1 MNLKNESELG
11 DIYIS
16 FIYKPIRFYRLHLE
30 ITCKLC
36 TPVRL
41 EDRGISHGTL
51 LPVTLKTSLHTNLA
65 NTFYRTLNAGSLSFV
80 IN

>member
-1 MNLKNESELG
+1 MNLKNESKLG

-16 FIYKPIRFYRLHLE
+16 FIYRQHLK
-30 ITCKLC
+30 IACKLC

-41 EDRGISHGTL
+41 EVTDISHGTL
-51 LPVTLKTSLHTNLA
+51 LPLNLKTSL
-65 NTFYRTLNAGSLSFV
+65 NTHLVNIFNSTLNVGSLSFV

>member
-11 DIYIS
+11 DVYVP
-16 FIYKPIRFYRLHLE
+16 FIYKLISFYRQHLK
-30 ITCKLC
+30 IICKLFA
-36 TPVRL
+36 PIRL

-51 LPVTLKTSLHTNLA
+51 PLTLKTSLNRKFL
-65 NTFYRTLNAGSLSFV
+65 NIFNSTLNAGSLSFV

>member
-16 FIYKPIRFYRLHLE
+16 FIYRTISFYRHLK

-36 TPVRL
+36 TPVPL
-41 EDRGISHGTL
+41 EVRGLSYDTL
-51 LPVTLKTSLHTNLA
+51 LLLTLKTSLNTNLV
-65 NTFYRTLNAGSLSFV
+65 NIFHSTRETCRSSLTN
-80 IN
+80 I